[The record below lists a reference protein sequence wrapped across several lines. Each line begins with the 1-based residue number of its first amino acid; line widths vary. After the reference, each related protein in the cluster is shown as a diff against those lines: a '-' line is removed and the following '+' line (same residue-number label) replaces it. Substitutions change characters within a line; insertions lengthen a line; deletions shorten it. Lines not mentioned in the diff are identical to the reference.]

1 LAKDAKIIVVPAGM
15 PLTLSG
21 KKSKKGEQM
30 VIYILVFI
38 LSLAVGPTLLL
49 IGGGEVT
56 KFLGIV
62 LIVLGFLLFGVCA
75 YNYAITI
82 NPDLRSLEIV
92 TSGESVITIDCYGRS
107 KISVNG
113 IDLKNPSAND
123 FNCQEKRTGDGAH
136 TESVSFVEGKN
147 YTIYKQN
154 GFIFHN
160 YIVVCD
166 K

>member
-1 LAKDAKIIVVPAGM
+1 
-15 PLTLSG
+15 
-21 KKSKKGEQM
+21 M
-30 VIYILVFI
+30 VIFVLVLIF
-38 LSLAVGPTLLL
+38 SLAVGITLLL
-49 IGGGEVT
+49 AGDRGVT

-62 LIVLGFLLFGVCA
+62 LTVLGFLCSGVCV

-107 KISVNG
+107 KISVND
-113 IDLKNPSAND
+113 IDLKEPAGAND
-123 FNCQEKRTGDGAH
+123 FYYQEKRTGDGAY
-136 TESVSFVEGKN
+136 TGGVSFVEGKN

>member
-1 LAKDAKIIVVPAGM
+1 
-15 PLTLSG
+15 
-21 KKSKKGEQM
+21 M
-30 VIYILVFI
+30 VIFVLVLI
-38 LSLAVGPTLLL
+38 LSLAAGTTLLL
-49 IGGGEVT
+49 VGDRRVT

-62 LIVLGFLLFGVCA
+62 LTVLGFLCSGVCA

-82 NPDLRSLEIV
+82 NPELRSLEIV

-107 KISVNG
+107 KISVND
-113 IDLKNPSAND
+113 IDLKEPGAND
-123 FNCQEKRTGDGAH
+123 FYYQEKRTGDGVH
-136 TESVSFVEGKN
+136 TNSVSFVEGNN